1 MARYVGQPVQSSI
14 SPPTPRS
21 ERPRPLAPA
30 LDALS
35 LSWRL
40 FQRTIAAK
48 YRKSFLGYFWM
59 VAPALLITGG
69 VTLASEA
76 GVIAAG
82 TAKLPVALSVF
93 LGTLLWQV
101 FAEAVEVPH
110 QAFEGARSYLTRVHF
125 SRAAIVLTQLW
136 ESLLTTVVRLLAALV
151 LVAVVAGLDGR
162 GLLLVPVCF
171 AGAVLLG
178 LGLGALVM
186 PLTQLF
192 ADLQQTLKLLL
203 GYGLFLTPAMYQPQ
217 GDGWFPTIV
226 RANPVSPLIDAARQ
240 AAGGEAL
247 AAPGTFGFVLVAAVA
262 TTVLGFLLIRAVAPI
277 LIERMLL
284 GGR

>member
-1 MARYVGQPVQSSI
+1 MVTGPVQPSA
-14 SPPTPRS
+14 SPPTPVC
-21 ERPRPLAPA
+21 EPARPRSPA
-30 LDALS
+30 LEALS
-35 LSWRL
+35 LSWRI

-76 GVIAAG
+76 GVITPG
-82 TAKLPVALSVF
+82 TARLPVALSVF

-136 ESLLTTVVRLLAALV
+136 ESLLTTAVRLVAALV
-151 LVAVVAGLDGR
+151 LVAIVTGLEVR
-162 GLLLVPVCF
+162 GAALVTLCF
-171 AGAVLLG
+171 VGAVLLG

-186 PLTQLF
+186 PFTQLF

-203 GYGLFLTPAMYQPQ
+203 GYGLFLTPAMYQPR
-217 GDGWFPTIV
+217 GDGWFATIV

-240 AAGGEAL
+240 AAGGEVL
-247 AAPGTFGFVLVAAVA
+247 AAPMAFGAVLVVAVV